1 MSQKGDYQYIVP
13 RGTPVGMSAYLVNTD
28 DTIFPEAMD
37 FLPERWI
44 DEQGNKNHSLEK
56 YMFSFS
62 RGSRQCMGMK

>member
-1 MSQKGDYQYIVP
+1 
-13 RGTPVGMSAYLVNTD
+13 MSAYLVNTD
-28 DTIFPEAMD
+28 EDVFPRPME

-44 DEQGNKNHSLEK
+44 DNQGARDHSLEK